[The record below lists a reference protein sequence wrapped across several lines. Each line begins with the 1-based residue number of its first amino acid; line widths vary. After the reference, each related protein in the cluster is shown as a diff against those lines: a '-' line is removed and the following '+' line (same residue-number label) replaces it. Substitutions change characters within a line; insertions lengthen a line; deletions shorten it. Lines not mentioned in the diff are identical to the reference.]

1 MEETG
6 GDGSEREENVIV
18 EEDPHE
24 VSQSSGEVEVKT
36 SQSIGVL
43 QRMRAI
49 RLPSRGLPLPTTCHF
64 LRGKEAAPL

>member
-24 VSQSSGEVEVKT
+24 VSQSPGEV
-36 SQSIGVL
+36 
-43 QRMRAI
+43 
-49 RLPSRGLPLPTTCHF
+49 
-64 LRGKEAAPL
+64 